1 MKYFL
6 SLAIA
11 FFIILG
17 FICVLIMTFVLPYF
31 IYYKSLFRAL

>member
-6 SLAIA
+6 SLVLA

-17 FICVLIMTFVLPYF
+17 FIAVLIMTFVLPYL
-31 IYYKSLFRAL
+31 IYYKSLLMAD